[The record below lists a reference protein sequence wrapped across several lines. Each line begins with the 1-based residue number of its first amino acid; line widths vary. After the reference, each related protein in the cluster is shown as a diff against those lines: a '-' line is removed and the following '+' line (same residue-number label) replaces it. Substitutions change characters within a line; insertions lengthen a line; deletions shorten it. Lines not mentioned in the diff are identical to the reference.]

1 MMHTPSCIYWTVVV
15 SRERESG
22 GVFVIIRNG
31 IIDIMKRK
39 ETERLKVHVIDSSRF
54 INHIVASLLNI
65 V

>member
-1 MMHTPSCIYWTVVV
+1 MVAV

-31 IIDIMKRK
+31 IINIMKRK
-39 ETERLKVHVIDSSRF
+39 EKERLKVHVIDSSRL
-54 INHIVASLLNI
+54 INHIVVSLLNI

>member
-1 MMHTPSCIYWTVVV
+1 MLTHSCIHWMVAV

-39 ETERLKVHVIDSSRF
+39 EKERLKVHVIDSSRL
-54 INHIVASLLNI
+54 INHIVVSLLNI